1 MTDFATVFD
10 RKIKHKMDRSR
21 EVLPADA
28 DLLDIATE
36 RFACIFEDKGELD
49 EMLFLGVTEGRQL
62 FMLGFPTPSPEPK
75 IRVYDTMRRIFKQLD
90 VVTYAH
96 ACEVCYTT
104 QKCVE
109 GQQINIAPPS
119 RDHPQRKEA
128 LLVSVVAKDAQVRCA
143 QADIVRDA
151 QGQATLLPWSKAL
164 AGLAGPAIELLEPE
178 PHPTR

>member
-1 MTDFATVFD
+1 
-10 RKIKHKMDRSR
+10 
-21 EVLPADA
+21 VLPADA

-36 RFACIFEDKGELD
+36 RFAYIFKDKGDLD

-62 FMLGFPTPSPEPK
+62 FMLGFPTPSPELK

-96 ACEVCYTT
+96 ACEVWYTT

-119 RDHPQRKEA
+119 RDPQRTEA
-128 LLVSVVAKDAQVRCA
+128 SVCGRQGRTGALRPSRHSSRRPGSSYTVAVVRGFCRSCWPPLLNYWNPNRIRHGSEGRSP
-143 QADIVRDA
+143 R
-151 QGQATLLPWSKAL
+151 
-164 AGLAGPAIELLEPE
+164 
-178 PHPTR
+178 